1 MQSVLTLGF
10 DFLFFWF
17 IQAPK
22 GLASYFASFNNAFL
36 KLFSFR
42 QFVSTFFKPWKNE
55 YRQGLVGFS
64 VAMGIIIK
72 SCMILF
78 DLSLLFVFVVIE
90 ILLILLFIAWPFATI
105 GLLFM

>member
-1 MQSVLTLGF
+1 MQSFLTLGF

-22 GLASYFASFNNAFL
+22 GLINYFSSFNTAFL

-64 VAMGIIIK
+64 IAMGIIIK
-72 SCMILF
+72 SFMIIF
-78 DLSLLFVFVVIE
+78 DISLLVIF
-90 ILLILLFIAWPFATI
+90 LIVECVLVLAFIAWPFATI
-105 GLLFM
+105 VLLFM